1 MKSIEKAIMES
12 DLGLNPSNDGS
23 VIRLPIPTLTEERR
37 KDLVKLVHRL
47 AEDGR
52 VAVRNVRR
60 DCMKDLKELVHEG
73 EVGEDAEKRAEQ
85 ELQKTHRRA
94 RARDRRAASSTRKRR
109 SSRSEPAALIGWRD
123 RGLGLARWR
132 LRGARGA
139 AEPAAGGA
147 TARYVAIIMDGNGRW
162 AQRRRLP
169 VAAGHR
175 AGAKTLRRV
184 LEHALDLGILEVT
197 VYSFS
202 TENWSRPPEEVAA
215 LMDLFVE
222 MIDSQV
228 PDMHERGARVRFVGR
243 RDGVPE
249 KLVRRIEEAEALTAA
264 NTRMTLY
271 IAFNYGGRRELLDAA
286 AGARRARAKRRR
298 SRTSAVTCT
307 PPRCTTP
314 SC

>member
-1 MKSIEKAIMES
+1 M
-12 DLGLNPSNDGS
+12 
-23 VIRLPIPTLTEERR
+23 
-37 KDLVKLVHRL
+37 
-47 AEDGR
+47 
-52 VAVRNVRR
+52 
-60 DCMKDLKELVHEG
+60 
-73 EVGEDAEKRAEQ
+73 
-85 ELQKTHRRA
+85 
-94 RARDRRAASSTRKRR
+94 AS
-109 SSRSEPAALIGWRD
+109 WRTWV
-123 RGLGLARWR
+123 ARWR

-139 AEPAAGGA
+139 AEPAAGGG
-147 TARYVAIIMDGNGRW
+147 TARYIAIIMDGNGRW

-175 AGAKTLRRV
+175 AGAKTLRRI

-202 TENWSRPPEEVAA
+202 TENWSRPPAEVAA

-243 RDGVPE
+243 RDGVPQ

-286 AGARRARAKRRR
+286 AGLAAERAERGEPAAAAGPAARREEATEGDFRRHLYAPEMHDPELLI
-298 SRTSAVTCT
+298 RTSGELRVSNFLPWQCAYSELYFSDKLWPDFDEAALDEALAEYARRQRRFGGRAGGRPAGGVDAEGA
-307 PPRCTTP
+307 
-314 SC
+314 S